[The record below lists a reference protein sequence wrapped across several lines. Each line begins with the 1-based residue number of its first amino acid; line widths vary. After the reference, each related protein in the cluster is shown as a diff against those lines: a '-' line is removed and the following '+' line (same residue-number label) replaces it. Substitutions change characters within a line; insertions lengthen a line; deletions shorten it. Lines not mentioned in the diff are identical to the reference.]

1 MYVGKDANSLDFTK
15 FKTRAE
21 FTKWLDDEADDYRKS
36 RTAQLND
43 TLRLPPA
50 GPRPDPEYR
59 ILPARALPDAILLQ
73 RTSQAAG
80 AATVRYPDP
89 LEIVA
94 GLGSAFATQSLA
106 GSLPADCWKNM
117 QPALKLLAAEKPG
130 GVLYNQYL
138 DVLRELVNPPE
149 PDAPDF
155 LRGEAWQRKS
165 CQTLLAS
172 WTQMRH
178 SLVLQAKTNENVLG
192 ITDPSPGFV
201 EPDPEFFRRLGE
213 LTMSCLATFAEAGTF
228 DDNSE
233 PVIMDCLYRAR
244 AAAAKLHQS
253 GDRGEDADYLD
264 MYGAKRRLQGAFPLP
279 TGPVWYDSDMD
290 ASDAEK
296 ARRENDFRKQMTA
309 YYGKLRDALDA
320 IIQQIETADPATR
333 AGMLDKLRLVQ
344 SASMAQRWQGLGQ
357 LCSQAQSIAH
367 RQLRKIPLT
376 AEQAAWIKHFGVLLA
391 TAMFYDSNS
400 YEDPRDDAPRVV
412 DVFSGPEGHLHAA
425 IGRPRILYV
434 LYPWEG
440 REQLCIGAVL
450 PYFDFKHGPDR
461 LTDAAWMEMLKST
474 APPAPAWVKPILQ
487 DPADPIPLPNQ

>member
-50 GPRPDPEYR
+50 GPQPDSEYR

-80 AATVRYPDP
+80 AGTVRYPDP
-89 LEIVA
+89 LEIAA

-117 QPALKLLAAEKPG
+117 QPALGLLAAEKPG

-178 SLVLQAKTNENVLG
+178 SLVLQAKTNESCAG
-192 ITDPSPGFV
+192 ITGPSPGFV
-201 EPDPEFFRRLGE
+201 EPDPEVFRRLGE
-213 LTMSCLATFAEAGTF
+213 LTMACLATFAEAGAF
-228 DDNSE
+228 DDNSCVQRSRR
-233 PVIMDCLYRAR
+233 PPPRRHRPTSDYLCALSVARPRAALYR
-244 AAAAKLHQS
+244 
-253 GDRGEDADYLD
+253 RG
-264 MYGAKRRLQGAFPLP
+264 
-279 TGPVWYDSDMD
+279 V
-290 ASDAEK
+290 
-296 ARRENDFRKQMTA
+296 
-309 YYGKLRDALDA
+309 AL
-320 IIQQIETADPATR
+320 
-333 AGMLDKLRLVQ
+333 
-344 SASMAQRWQGLGQ
+344 
-357 LCSQAQSIAH
+357 
-367 RQLRKIPLT
+367 
-376 AEQAAWIKHFGVLLA
+376 F
-391 TAMFYDSNS
+391 
-400 YEDPRDDAPRVV
+400 
-412 DVFSGPEGHLHAA
+412 
-425 IGRPRILYV
+425 
-434 LYPWEG
+434 
-440 REQLCIGAVL
+440 
-450 PYFDFKHGPDR
+450 
-461 LTDAAWMEMLKST
+461 
-474 APPAPAWVKPILQ
+474 
-487 DPADPIPLPNQ
+487 